1 MNTRHKRAKAYV
13 AEFQWMYYASTHEH
27 IRFHV
32 KQFFIQSSLRENYS
46 IYKNFQ
52 NKITR

>member
-13 AEFQWMYYASTHEH
+13 AEFQWMYYANTHEY

-32 KQFFIQSSLRENYS
+32 KQFFIQSSLHVHMEIS
-46 IYKNFQ
+46 LLL
-52 NKITR
+52 